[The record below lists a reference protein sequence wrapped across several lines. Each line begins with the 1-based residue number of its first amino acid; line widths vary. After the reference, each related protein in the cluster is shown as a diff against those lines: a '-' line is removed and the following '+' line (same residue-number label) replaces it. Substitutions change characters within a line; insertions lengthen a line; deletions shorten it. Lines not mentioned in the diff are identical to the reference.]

1 MTASPV
7 LFAPDGAL
15 RAPWRITIFVVVSV
29 LAWLVVGGALV
40 PLVQRVP
47 VLANAPDHGGTLI
60 ADVGVLIGTA
70 VCVRLV
76 DGRPWSAVW
85 LGRRGLRPRAWVE
98 GWLLGALA
106 IGLPCLVLLAT
117 GQLGFGATAAG
128 SWPAAALRVSIFLL
142 PAALLEELLYRG
154 YLFAVLGE
162 SLGWK
167 RAVGVS
173 AVAFGLLH
181 IPNPD
186 AGVEPIL
193 VVTLAG
199 VFLAGIVLATGSL
212 YAAWMAHFG
221 WNWIMAVPLHS
232 AVSGLPLATPD
243 YRLVDAGPRWLTGG
257 AWGPEGGLAAAAGIL
272 AGLTYLYARRPRRE
286 ES

>member
-1 MTASPV
+1 MTGSQV

-15 RAPWRITIFVVVSV
+15 RAPWRLTIFIVTSVV
-29 LAWLVVGGALV
+29 AWVVVGGALV
-40 PLVQRVP
+40 PLVLRVP
-47 VLANAPDHGGTLI
+47 MLADAPDRGGSLI
-60 ADVGVLIGTA
+60 AVVGVLIGTA
-70 VCVRLV
+70 VSVRLV
-76 DGRPWSAVW
+76 DRRPWSAVW
-85 LGRRGLRPRAWVE
+85 LGRRAARPLAWGE

-106 IGLPCLVLLAT
+106 IGVPCLLLLAA
-117 GQLGFGATAAG
+117 GQLRFGTAPAG
-128 SWPAAALRVSIFLL
+128 SWPVAALRVSVFLL

-154 YLFAVLGE
+154 YLFALLRE
-162 SLGWK
+162 SLGW
-167 RAVGVS
+167 RG
-173 AVAFGLLH
+173 AVAVTSLVFGLLH

-193 VVTLAG
+193 IVTLAG
-199 VFLAGIVLATGSL
+199 VFLAGVVLVTGSL

-221 WNWIMAVPLHS
+221 WNWMMAVPLHS
-232 AVSGLPLATPD
+232 AVSGFPLATPD

-257 AWGPEGGLAAAAGIL
+257 AWGPEGGLAAAVGIL